1 MIIPATRYR
10 DPEAALAFLTQT
22 LGFVEH
28 AVFRDE
34 NGALI
39 HAQLTASTDGPQSGM
54 VMIGPTG
61 NAAEPNEFDRF
72 MIHPTDTGGRETVSI
87 YAVVPDVA
95 SRYARAVA
103 ASLEVLIALRSEP
116 YGGLSFTIRDPEGH
130 IWTLGSYDPTLPAR
144 GT

>member
-34 NGALI
+34 FGALI
-39 HAQLTASTDGPQSGM
+39 HAQLTASVDGPQSGM
-54 VMIGPTG
+54 VMIGPEGT
-61 NAAEPNEFDRF
+61 AAEPNEFDPF
-72 MIHPTDTGGRETVSI
+72 MIHPSETGGRETVSI

-95 SRYARAVA
+95 SRYAKAVA
-103 ASLEVLIALRSEP
+103 AGLQVLIALRSEP

-144 GT
+144 GA

>member
-10 DPEAALAFLTQT
+10 DPEEALAFLTQT

-34 NGALI
+34 FGALI
-39 HAQLTASTDGPQSGM
+39 HAQLTASVDGPQSGM
-54 VMIGPTG
+54 VMIGPMG
-61 NAAEPNEFDRF
+61 REDAPNEFDAF
-72 MIHPTDTGGRETVSI
+72 MIHPDDTGGRETVSI

-95 SRYARAVA
+95 ARYARAVA
-103 ASLEVLIALRSEP
+103 ARLEVLIALRSEP
-116 YGGLSFTIRDPEGH
+116 YGGLSFTVRDPEGH

-144 GT
+144 GQ